1 MATLILGAV
10 QLGLLYGIMALGMY
24 ISFRIL
30 NVPDLTTDGS
40 IILGMSVCAMLS
52 AAGHPYLGLLIAILS
67 GAAAGVAS
75 GILQTKI
82 GIHPVLSGILVMT
95 SLYSVCL
102 FVTGGKSNVS
112 LNGKET
118 FFTQIRNFF
127 QNIFPEMDPVLAKN
141 IAHTVGALL
150 FAAVLAAILAVFFK
164 TRSGITIRAT
174 GDNEDMV
181 RSSSINAAFTKCV
194 GLAIANACVALSGA
208 LISQYQMYF
217 DAGFGTGM
225 SVIGLAS
232 VIIGETVC
240 GRRSVTVGLIS
251 AFIGSIIY
259 RIIVAAALKV
269 ELLPTYGFKLVS
281 ALIVVIALAAPKIKE
296 AAGIHKIR
304 KNALKTEL
312 EGGKQA

>member
-24 ISFRIL
+24 VSFRIL

-40 IILGMSVCAMLS
+40 IILGMSVCAVLS
-52 AAGHPYLGLLIAILS
+52 AAGHPYLGLLAAVLS
-67 GAAAGVAS
+67 GALAGAAS
-75 GILQTKI
+75 GLLQAKI

-112 LNGKET
+112 LNTSQT
-118 FFTQIRNFF
+118 FFTQLRDLFEKLL
-127 QNIFPEMDPVLAKN
+127 PDMDSVLVKN
-141 IAHTVGALL
+141 IAFTVGALF
-150 FAAVLAAILAVFFK
+150 FAIILAAALAVFFK

-181 RSSSINAAFTKCV
+181 RSSSINAALTKCV

-208 LISQYQMYF
+208 LISQYQLYF
-217 DAGFGTGM
+217 DTGFGTGM

-240 GRRSVTVGLIS
+240 GRRSVTVGFIS
-251 AFIGSIIY
+251 AFVGSIIY

-281 ALIVVIALAAPKIKE
+281 ALIVVVALAAPKIKE
-296 AAGIHKIR
+296 TADIRRIR
-304 KNALKTEL
+304 KNALKAVS
-312 EGGKQA
+312 EGGKQ

>member
-24 ISFRIL
+24 VSFRIL

-40 IILGMSVCAMLS
+40 IILGMSVCAVLS
-52 AAGHPYLGLLIAILS
+52 AAGHPYLGLLAAVLS
-67 GAAAGVAS
+67 GALAGAAS
-75 GILQTKI
+75 GLLQAKI

-112 LNGKET
+112 LNTSQT
-118 FFTQIRNFF
+118 FFTQLRDLFEKLL
-127 QNIFPEMDPVLAKN
+127 PDMDSVLVKN
-141 IAHTVGALL
+141 IAYTVGSLL
-150 FAAVLAAILAVFFK
+150 FAIILAAALAVFFK

-181 RSSSINAAFTKCV
+181 RSSSINAALTKCV

-208 LISQYQMYF
+208 LISQYQLYF

-251 AFIGSIIY
+251 AFVGSIIY

-281 ALIVVIALAAPKIKE
+281 ALIVVVALAAPKIKE
-296 AAGIHKIR
+296 AAGIRRIR
-304 KNALKTEL
+304 KNALKAAS
-312 EGGKQA
+312 EGGKQ